1 MTDTPNHTSKA
12 KKFGLVTLGLVGFI
26 LSNFS
31 TAFIFLKMRPTYAMA
46 IAEGVLR
53 AFGSILLATTIAIS
67 ISETLRQQ
75 NEANPSKKRISAAIG
90 LTLLAIVLALMS
102 FRASS
107 DFKKFDKYLSGID
120 FETKEKIQM
129 KLNSSESMDK
139 KSKLSRLY
147 AQVTYED
154 EGKII
159 EYLRPDGK
167 SVAYVP
173 SPESIKNRDMQLFF
187 KTHRKMSPSIDTFIG
202 IVWLASLV
210 AAIGLSMRRQRCE
223 STTPKPDTQ
232 TMTGR

>member
-1 MTDTPNHTSKA
+1 MA
-12 KKFGLVTLGLVGFI
+12 IGLVGFI

-53 AFGSILLATTIAIS
+53 AFGSVLLATTIAIS
-67 ISETLRQQ
+67 ILDSLRQK
-75 NEANPSKKRISAAIG
+75 NEVNPIKKRIAAAIG
-90 LTLLAIVLALMS
+90 LAVVAIVLASMS

-107 DFKKFDKYLSGID
+107 DFKEFNKYLAGID

-129 KLNSSESMDK
+129 KLNSSESMEK

-159 EYLRPDGK
+159 EYLTPDGK
-167 SVAYVP
+167 SVAYIP
-173 SPESIKNRDMQLFF
+173 SPESINNRDMQLFF
-187 KTHRKMSPSIDTFIG
+187 KTHREMSPSIDIFIG

-210 AAIGLSMRRQRCE
+210 VAIGLSMHRKRSE
-223 STTPKPDTQ
+223 ITTPNQ
-232 TMTGR
+232 TLRP

>member
-12 KKFGLVTLGLVGFI
+12 KKFGLVAIGLVGFI

-67 ISETLRQQ
+67 ILEALRQQ
-75 NEANPSKKRISAAIG
+75 KEAKPSKKRVAAATG
-90 LTLLAIVLALMS
+90 LALVAIVLAIMS

-107 DFKKFDKYLSGID
+107 EFKKFDKYLAGID

-159 EYLRPDGK
+159 EYLTPDGK
-167 SVAYVP
+167 SVAYIP

-187 KTHRKMSPSIDTFIG
+187 KTHRKMSPSIDIFIG
-202 IVWLASLV
+202 IVWLVSLV
-210 AAIGLSMRRQRCE
+210 AAFGLSMHRKRCE
-223 STTPKPDTQ
+223 ITPPNQ
-232 TMTGR
+232 TLRP